1 MLQLPRFE
9 EPLQRGRSGVIGDDV
24 QLDGG
29 ASVVQERLDQQRHA
43 VQLRVTQ
50 ATNADVHDLRASE
63 QHIQVNSIESIL
75 QRFTYIALSSIVA
88 ARELAHV
95 LKRQR
100 LVQPEA
106 LIVATERE
114 TFVQD

>member
-1 MLQLPRFE
+1 MKARWSFGQKALRLTFGNRAFSE
-9 EPLQRGRSGVIGDDV
+9 IYRSKSACV
-24 QLDGG
+24 LLSG
-29 ASVVQERLDQQRHA
+29 AAYFWVFTV
-43 VQLRVTQ
+43 
-50 ATNADVHDLRASE
+50 
-63 QHIQVNSIESIL
+63 L